1 MTRALTLAEESLAA
15 LLQRAG
21 LPRVAARCLPCI
33 LRGGWWATPDVVTA
47 TGLLQPEV
55 SAGMRDLVARGAAHV
70 EKVPREG
77 KGRPALR
84 HRAAPD
90 ALDKALAARRAELM
104 AELAVLDE
112 VQARVRME
120 RVEAAGTRSA

>member
-1 MTRALTLAEESLAA
+1 MTRPLTEAEESIAA

-21 LPRVAARCLPCI
+21 LPRPTARCLPCL
-33 LRGGWWATPDVVTA
+33 LRGGWWSSADAVAASGLTQPD
-47 TGLLQPEV
+47 V
-55 SAGMRDLVARGAAHV
+55 SAGMRDLVARGAAEV

-90 ALDKALAARRAELM
+90 ALARALASRRAELA

-112 VQARVRME
+112 VEARVAR
-120 RVEAAGTRSA
+120 AT